1 MPKPRDRR
9 PPQPP
14 NEPLGPREER
24 PSPRMRAYV
33 VREIRRRLK
42 LLDLHEH
49 GSAQQKAP
57 DLSTGGS
64 AWNDECND

>member
-9 PPQPP
+9 PRQPP
-14 NEPLGPREER
+14 PGPPEPRDKR
-24 PSPRMRAYV
+24 PSPRNRAYV
-33 VREIRRRLK
+33 IGEIRRRLK

-57 DLSTGGS
+57 DLSTGGT
-64 AWNDECND
+64 AWSDECND